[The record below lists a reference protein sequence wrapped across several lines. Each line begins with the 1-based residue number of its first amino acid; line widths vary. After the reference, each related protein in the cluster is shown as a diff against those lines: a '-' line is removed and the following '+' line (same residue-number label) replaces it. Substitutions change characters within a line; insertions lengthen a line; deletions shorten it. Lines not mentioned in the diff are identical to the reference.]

1 MAIRLPGGRTVGILT
16 VGALAGSIFAVGG
29 MATASSAAD
38 TVIHACVNKKTRYAR
53 IVTATTKCRPTETKI
68 TWGGQGAQGPAGL
81 QGMTGATGPQG
92 PKGQTGPQG
101 PKGQTGA
108 AGPQGVKGET
118 GATGPQGPK
127 GETGPAG
134 PQGPKGEKGETGPAG
149 PAGAKGADGRNGQDG
164 ADGKTGAPGRDGKD
178 GKDGAAASVT
188 PVIKTGAETTV
199 NSSSDIVPTWCDPGK
214 KVVGGGYEITSGA
227 DYVKNVSM
235 NKPTINGNST
245 AWSVRVTLDHNKSA
259 KLKVYAICV

>member
-1 MAIRLPGGRTVGILT
+1 
-16 VGALAGSIFAVGG
+16 

-134 PQGPKGEKGETGPAG
+134 PAGAKGEKGETGPAG
-149 PAGAKGADGRNGQDG
+149 PAGPAGAKGADGKD
-164 ADGKTGAPGRDGKD
+164 GRDGTS
-178 GKDGAAASVT
+178 GSVT
-188 PVIKTGAETTV
+188 PVIKTGTETTV
-199 NSSSDIVPTWCDPGK
+199 DSSSDIVLTSCDPGK
-214 KVVGGGYEITSGA
+214 KIVGGGHEVTYGA
-227 DYVKNVSM
+227 DFVKNVSM
-235 NKPTINGNST
+235 SKPTVNGNST
-245 AWSVRVTLDHNKSA
+245 GWAVRVTLDHNRSA